1 MPAIQSVRDSV
12 PGIGAIAL
20 TRRRS
25 VSITRSVIPEGT
37 DSIPEIVSPPRA
49 GAIVKRLGNRP
60 IVLIGMMGAGKS
72 SIGKRLAV
80 RLGLPFADADAEIE
94 RAANATI
101 DEIFDKHGEAYFRSG
116 ERRVILR
123 LIGEGASVLAT
134 GGGAYMDADTR
145 SAING
150 TGIPVWLKAEPEVL
164 LARVRRR
171 SNRPLL
177 RGPDPEAIVR
187 KLVDERYPVYAE
199 AQIHVMSRE
208 VAHETVVDELLVALD
223 TYLEGQ
229 AARTGAGG

>member
-1 MPAIQSVRDSV
+1 M
-12 PGIGAIAL
+12 
-20 TRRRS
+20 
-25 VSITRSVIPEGT
+25 SITRFVISEGT
-37 DSIPEIVSPPRA
+37 DSFPETVSPPRT
-49 GAIVKRLGNRP
+49 GAILKRLGSRP

-134 GGGAYMDADTR
+134 GGGAYMDPETR
-145 SAING
+145 AAINS
-150 TGIPVWLKAEPEVL
+150 TGVPVWLKAEPEVL

-171 SNRPLL
+171 NNRPLL
-177 RGPDPEAIVR
+177 RGPDPEAVVR

-223 TYLEGQ
+223 TYLEGRGT
-229 AARTGAGG
+229 RTGGGG